1 MIPGMARRDNV
12 RSHRGNTTGSKTLL
26 TPEMEER
33 ILGHLRK
40 GAAIAHVAAA
50 VGIHPAT
57 FHDWMRRADNA
68 VLAHQESGEP
78 VPETEELFVA
88 FAEKVTQARGEGAVG
103 ATELVRKAANGGAVI
118 RETTRRYRNED
129 GEMVEEVEI
138 VRAPPDWRAAA
149 WWLERAH
156 RAEFGKNAADEA
168 GDHGTGLTSSALD
181 DLARRIRA
189 NMTRLSTQ
197 EITAGTVLDGE
208 VVEGR

>member
-1 MIPGMARRDNV
+1 MARRDNV
-12 RSHRGNTTGSKTLL
+12 RSHRGNPAGGRTLL
-26 TPEMEER
+26 TPEMEEK
-33 ILGHLRK
+33 ILTHLRK
-40 GAAIAHVAAA
+40 GAAIAHVAASS
-50 VGIHPAT
+50 GIHPAT

-78 VPETEELFVA
+78 IPETEALFVA
-88 FAEKVTQARGEGAVG
+88 FAEKVTQARGEGAVT

-156 RAEFGKNAADEA
+156 RTEFGKSAIEE
-168 GDHGTGLTSSALD
+168 GERGGTGLTSSALD

>member
-1 MIPGMARRDNV
+1 MARRDNV
-12 RSHRGNTTGSKTLL
+12 RSRRGNPVGGKTLL
-26 TPEMEER
+26 NAELEER

-40 GAAIAHVAAA
+40 GAAVTHVAAA

-57 FHDWMRRADNA
+57 FGDWMRRADNA
-68 VLAHQESGEP
+68 VLAHQETGEP
-78 VPETEELFVA
+78 IPETEELFVS

-103 ATELVRKAANGGAVI
+103 ATELVRKAANGGAII

-156 RAEFGKNAADEA
+156 RAEFGKSAVDDT
-168 GDHGTGLTSSALD
+168 GDRGQGLTSSALD

-208 VVEGR
+208 VVDGH